1 MAERNWTE
9 EQKEAFSKT
18 GCNLLVSAGAGSGKT
33 AVLVERIIRHI
44 SQGDAPLDI
53 DRLLVVTFTKAAAAQ
68 MRQRLSEAL
77 SSLAFER
84 PHDKHIMRQLGLI
97 PQSSIT
103 NLHAFCLDLVRQH
116 FHRVGLD
123 AGFRITQG
131 MERALLKRETLEKYM
146 ERQYQ
151 EGNPYL
157 PLLADA
163 YGGPKDDSL
172 LMEIILEMDD
182 FSRSQ
187 PDPEGW
193 IKKACAGFAA
203 DSLTDYPWSGF
214 LLQEIKAQI
223 AYCREQ
229 LMDAASLYGGSIPD
243 SWLLQ
248 VDEEIKILSSA
259 MDYSDAL
266 EKFLAAMASFDFIE
280 LPREKGD
287 ATEEKK
293 EFKKLRD
300 QAKKNWRSLLDRY
313 CRRSPDALIADMQK
327 LAPLMEALGE
337 LVIGYGKALAEE
349 KRRRNLLDF
358 DDMEHFCLQILE
370 DETNGIAAEL
380 RHRFCE
386 VLVDE
391 YQDINGVQERILQL
405 LTSGHNCFVVGDLKQ
420 SIYRFRMAEPTLF
433 LDKFHRFGQK
443 EGGERV
449 DLNKNFRS
457 TPAVIEAVNFL
468 FRQLMSREVAEIEY
482 NAELE
487 LKPGRDSQETGAAVE
502 LYLLAKKSSA
512 DESGEAE
519 NASEDSGG
527 EEDAPEEE
535 LSVLQA
541 EARFMASRI
550 LELRKEGYAF
560 ADMAVLLRSTQ
571 NREEV
576 VAQEFSRMGI
586 PAVANYQGAYLDAP
600 EVMLVLSLLQ
610 VIDNP
615 LQDIPLAA
623 VLRSPI
629 GGFSLDE
636 LVWLRLRQKGTLY
649 QALQAAADSDKE
661 TGAHA
666 ALFLRQLENWRAKAK
681 QKRVSQLILDIFNQT
696 GIFYLSGALER
707 GEERQANLKAFYNQA
722 LEYDK
727 SSFCGLFRFLRLIS
741 QAKDKG
747 FKSDSARLL
756 GENEDVVRIMSI
768 HRSKGLEFPVV
779 LVGGLGSFFYN
790 GDNRKDILWHKD
802 FGLGV
807 KVAERKSRIKYP
819 TLSYEAVAARLRAES
834 MAEEMRVLYVAFTRA
849 QERLVISGHAGNLD
863 KTLANWAKTAACD
876 TRLPSRSLGGDRRPL
891 DWLGRAIIRHPD
903 AWELRRLAGI
913 SDELPC
919 LPDGGSRWQIKI
931 VYPGFTAKQVG
942 SEPKLLTE
950 LQSGKRLP
958 EGGFKEEA
966 AAVLGFAYPHAS
978 VCNFP
983 AKWTVTELRKMALED
998 EEYIPPELLADAFL
1012 RVSAPICSGAQKAA
1026 LRGSAN
1032 HWVLEHLD
1040 LSHCGGREEISMQI
1054 EKLAQSGRLPQEI
1067 AALVDIDRLADF
1079 FATPLGKRLCA
1090 APKIYRELPFTY
1102 MISAAELRQGIDA
1115 GERLLL
1121 QGMIDVAFIEDDN
1134 WVILDYKTGGVGE
1147 DTNALIKRY
1156 AKQIEY
1162 YARALADISEKAVSE
1177 AYLYMIDD
1185 GRIISVPLTANK
1197 V

>member
-18 GCNLLVSAGAGSGKT
+18 GDNLLVSAGAGSGKT

-68 MRQRLSEAL
+68 MRQRLSDAL
-77 SSLAFER
+77 SSLASAH
-84 PHDKHIMRQLGLI
+84 PHDKHIMRQMGLI
-97 PQSSIT
+97 PQSAIT

-116 FHRVGLD
+116 FYRVGLD

-131 MERALLKRETLEKYM
+131 MERALLNHETLEKYI

-157 PLLADA
+157 PVLADA
-163 YGGPKDDSL
+163 YGGTKDDSL
-172 LMEIILEMDD
+172 LLEIILEMHD

-187 PDPEGW
+187 PDPEAW
-193 IKKACAGFAA
+193 IKHACAGFAA
-203 DSLTDYPWSGF
+203 ESLEDYPWSGF
-214 LLQEIKAQI
+214 LRAEIKSQI
-223 AYCREQ
+223 ASCREQ
-229 LMDAASLYGGSIPD
+229 LMDAASLYGGCIPD

-248 VDEEIKILSSA
+248 VDEEINILSSA
-259 MDYSDAL
+259 GDYSDTL

-280 LPREKGD
+280 LPREKGN

-327 LAPLMEALGE
+327 LAPLMGALGE
-337 LVIGYGKALAEE
+337 LVIGYGQALAEE

-380 RHRFCE
+380 RLRFCE

-443 EGGERV
+443 DGGERV

-487 LKPGRDSQETGAAVE
+487 LKPGRDSQGAGAEVE
-502 LYLLAKKSSA
+502 LYLLVKKA
-512 DESGEAE
+512 PEDKPGEAE
-519 NASEDSGG
+519 NATEDSVE

-535 LSVLQA
+535 LSVLQE
-541 EARFMASRI
+541 EARLMALRI
-550 LELRKEGYAF
+550 LELKKEGYAF

-586 PAVANYQGAYLDAP
+586 PAIANYQGGYLDAP
-600 EVMLVLSLLQ
+600 EVMLVLSLMQ

-661 TGAHA
+661 AGAHA
-666 ALFLRQLENWRAKAK
+666 AAFLRQLEHWRAKAK
-681 QKRVSQLILDIFNQT
+681 QKRVSQLILDIYNQT
-696 GIFYLSGALER
+696 GIFHLSGSLDR
-707 GEERQANLKAFYNQA
+707 GEERQSNLKAFYKQA
-722 LEYDK
+722 LEYDN

-747 FKSDSARLL
+747 FKSNSARLL

-807 KVAERKSRIKYP
+807 KVAERKRRIKYP

-834 MAEEMRVLYVAFTRA
+834 IAEEMRVLYVAFTRA
-849 QERLVISGHAGNLD
+849 QERLVISGYVGNLD
-863 KTLANWAKTAACD
+863 KTLASWAKTAASD
-876 TRLPSRSLGGDRRPL
+876 MRLPSRSLGGDRRPL
-891 DWLGRAIIRHPD
+891 DWLGRAVIRHPD
-903 AWELRRLAGI
+903 ALELRRLAGI

-931 VYPGFTAKQVG
+931 VSPGFTAGQTA
-942 SEPKLLTE
+942 SEDQLWPE
-950 LQSGKRLP
+950 LQFGKLLP
-958 EGGFKEEA
+958 EGESKEQA
-966 AAVLGFAYPHAS
+966 AAVLGFTYPHAS
-978 VCNFP
+978 VCTFP
-983 AKWTVTELRKMALED
+983 AKWTVTELRKLGAQD
-998 EEYIPPELLADAFL
+998 EEYMLPELPENAPLK
-1012 RVSAPICSGAQKAA
+1012 VSTQIQSVAQKAA

-1032 HWVLEHLD
+1032 HWVLEHLH
-1040 LSHCGGREEISMQI
+1040 LSSCGGREEINMQI
-1054 EKLAQSGRLPQEI
+1054 EKLAQAGRLPQEI
-1067 AALVDIDRLADF
+1067 AALVDIDRLTAF

-1090 APKIYRELPFTY
+1090 AKKVYRELPFTY
-1102 MISAAELRQGIDA
+1102 MIPAAELRQGIDA
-1115 GERLLL
+1115 DERLLL

-1134 WVILDYKTGGVGE
+1134 WVILDYKTGGVGD
-1147 DTNALIKRY
+1147 DTGEIIKRY
-1156 AKQIEY
+1156 TKQIEY
-1162 YARALADISEKAVSE
+1162 YARALADISAKAVSE

-1185 GRIISVPLTANK
+1185 GRLIPVPLTAIR

>member
-1 MAERNWTE
+1 MAERNWTG
-9 EQKEAFSKT
+9 EQKQAFSKT
-18 GCNLLVSAGAGSGKT
+18 GDNLLVSAGAGSGKT

-68 MRQRLSEAL
+68 MRQRLCEAL
-77 SSLAFER
+77 SALASER
-84 PHDKHIMRQLGLI
+84 PHDQHILRQLGLL
-97 PQSSIT
+97 PQASIT

-116 FHRVGLD
+116 FYRVGLD

-131 MERALLKRETLEKYM
+131 MEQALLSRETLERYI
-146 ERQYQ
+146 ERQY
-151 EGNPYL
+151 EAGNPYL

-163 YGGPKDDSL
+163 YGGTKDDTL
-172 LMEIILEMDD
+172 LLEIILELHD

-187 PDPEGW
+187 PNPESW
-193 IKKACAGFAA
+193 IKQICSGFAA
-203 DSLTDYPWSGF
+203 SRLEEYPWSGF
-214 LLQEIKAQI
+214 LRGEIESQI
-223 AYCREQ
+223 TFCREQ
-229 LMDAASLYGGSIPD
+229 LMDAASLYGGSIPG

-248 VDEEIKILSSA
+248 VDEEIKILSSLGN
-259 MDYSDAL
+259 YSGSWK
-266 EKFLAAMASFDFIE
+266 EFLTAMASFDFLE
-280 LPREKGD
+280 LSKEKD
-287 ATEEKK
+287 SATQEKK

-300 QAKKNWRSLLDRY
+300 QARKNWRALLDRY
-313 CRRSPDALIADMQK
+313 GRRSPDALIADMVK
-327 LAPLMEALGE
+327 LAPLTEALGE
-337 LVIGYGKALAEE
+337 LVIGYGQALAEE

-370 DETNGIAAEL
+370 DEANGIAAEL

-433 LDKFHRFGQK
+433 LEKFHRYALND
-443 EGGERV
+443 GGERV

-482 NAELE
+482 NQELE
-487 LKPGRDSQETGAAVE
+487 LKPGRDSQSTGAAVE
-502 LYLLAKKSSA
+502 LYLLTKKDNQNQPSEVENSA
-512 DESGEAE
+512 EDSGEAE
-519 NASEDSGG
+519 EA
-527 EEDAPEEE
+527 AQEE
-535 LSVLQA
+535 LSVLQE
-541 EARFMASRI
+541 EARLMALRI
-550 LELRKEGYAF
+550 LELKKEGYAF
-560 ADMAVLLRSTQ
+560 ADMALLLRSTQ

-576 VAQEFSRMGI
+576 VAEEFARMGI
-586 PAVANYQGAYLDAP
+586 PAIANYQGTYLDSP

-615 LQDIPLAA
+615 LSDIPLAA
-623 VLRSPI
+623 VLRSSI

-636 LVWLRLRQKGTLY
+636 LVEIRLGQKGTLY
-649 QALQAAADSDKE
+649 QALQAAAIPEKE

-666 ALFLRQLENWRAKAK
+666 AGFLRQLAHWRAIAK
-681 QKRVSQLILDIFNQT
+681 QKKVSQLILDIYNQT
-696 GIFYLSGALER
+696 GIFYLSGALDR

-722 LEYDK
+722 LEYDN

-747 FKSDSARLL
+747 LKSNSARLL

-779 LVGGLGSFFYN
+779 LVGGLGSLFYY

-802 FGLGV
+802 FGLGI
-807 KVAERKSRIKYP
+807 KVAERKRRIKYP

-834 MAEEMRVLYVAFTRA
+834 IAEEMRVLYVAFTRA
-849 QERLVISGHAGNLD
+849 QERLIISGYAGNLE

-876 TRLPSRSLGGDRRPL
+876 THLPASSLSGDRRPL

-903 AWELRRLAGI
+903 AAELRRLAGI
-913 SDELPC
+913 SEQLPC

-931 VYPGFTAKQVG
+931 VSQGFTSKQAG
-942 SEPKLLTE
+942 PENKLWPE
-950 LQSGKRLP
+950 LQKGRRLP

-966 AAVLGFAYPHAS
+966 ASVLGFAYPHAS
-978 VCNFP
+978 VCAFP
-983 AKWTVTELRKMALED
+983 AKWTVTELRKLAVQD
-998 EEYIPPELLADAFL
+998 EEYTLPELPVNTSLQ
-1012 RVSAPICSGAQKAA
+1012 VSAKTQSGAQKAA

-1040 LSHCGGREEISMQI
+1040 LSHCGGREEIAGQI
-1054 EKLAQSGRLPQEI
+1054 EKLAQEGRLPQEM
-1067 AALVDIDRLADF
+1067 AVLVDIDRLGAF
-1079 FATPLGKRLCA
+1079 FATPLGKRLCSA
-1090 APKIYRELPFTY
+1090 KKVYRELPFTY
-1102 MISAAELRQGIDA
+1102 MIPASELAEDIDA
-1115 GERLLL
+1115 DERLLL
-1121 QGMIDVAFIEDDN
+1121 QGMIDVAFIEDDT
-1134 WVILDYKTGGVGE
+1134 WVILDYKTGGGGE
-1147 DTNALIKRY
+1147 DTSEIIKRY
-1156 AKQIEY
+1156 GKQIAY
-1162 YARALADISEKAVSE
+1162 YARALGDISAKAVSE

-1185 GRIISVPLTANK
+1185 GRLIPVPLAADGI
-1197 V
+1197 